1 MIDEVLLKD
10 ANGVSIPV
18 FCPGATVKISPNG
31 ASAATSAVI
40 NATDYQLV
48 RIVAT
53 AAMNIAVAAA
63 PIATATD
70 MYLPA
75 AMVDYLIIPKAC
87 KIAAIGT
94 GDVYITLHA
103 N

>member
-1 MIDEVLLKD
+1 MIDEVLLRD
-10 ANGVSIPV
+10 ANGAPIPV
-18 FCPGATVKISPNG
+18 FCPGATVKISPSG
-31 ASAATSAVI
+31 ASAATDAVDQCHRLS
-40 NATDYQLV
+40 NV

-53 AAMNIAVAAA
+53 AAMHIAIAAEPA
-63 PIATATD
+63 ATIAD

-75 AMVDYLIIPKAC
+75 AMVDYLIIPKGC

>member
-10 ANGVSIPV
+10 ANGASVPV
-18 FCPGATVKISPNG
+18 FCPGATVKVSPSG
-31 ASAATSAVI
+31 ASTATDAAI

-53 AAMNIAVAAA
+53 AAMHIAVAAA
-63 PIATATD
+63 PTATDAD

-75 AMVDYLIIPKAC
+75 AMVDYLIIPKGC

>member
-1 MIDEVLLKD
+1 MIADVLLRD
-10 ANGVSIPV
+10 ANGAPIPV
-18 FCPGATVKISPNG
+18 FCPGATVKISPAG
-31 ASAATSAVI
+31 TSTATDAVI

-53 AAMNIAVAAA
+53 AAMHIAIAAE
-63 PIATATD
+63 PTATNAD

-75 AMVDYLIIPKAC
+75 SMVDYLIIPKGC

>member
-10 ANGVSIPV
+10 ANGVSTPV
-18 FCPGATVKISPNG
+18 FCPGATVKITPAG
-31 ASAATSAVI
+31 TSAATAAVI
-40 NATDYQLV
+40 NDTDYQLV

-53 AAMNIAVAAA
+53 AAMHIAIAAE
-63 PIATATD
+63 PTATNAD

-75 AMVDYLIIPKAC
+75 AMVDYLIIPKGC
-87 KIAAIGT
+87 KIAALGT

>member
-1 MIDEVLLKD
+1 MIDEVLLRD
-10 ANGVSIPV
+10 ANGSPVSV
-18 FCPGATVKISPNG
+18 FCPGATVKISPAG
-31 ASAATSAVI
+31 ASAATAAVI

-53 AAMNIAVAAA
+53 AAMNIAISAA
-63 PIATATD
+63 PTATDAD

-75 AMVDYLIIPKAC
+75 SAIDYLIIPKAC
-87 KIAAIGT
+87 KIAALGT

>member
-1 MIDEVLLKD
+1 LKD

-18 FCPGATVKISPNG
+18 FCPGATVKISPAG
-31 ASAATSAVI
+31 TSAATDAVI
-40 NATDYQLV
+40 NDTDYQLV
-48 RIVAT
+48 RIVASAMHIAI
-53 AAMNIAVAAA
+53 AAD
-63 PIATATD
+63 PTATDAD

-75 AMVDYLIIPKAC
+75 SMVDYLIIPKAC
-87 KIAAIGT
+87 KIAALGT

>member
-1 MIDEVLLKD
+1 MIDEVLLRD
-10 ANGVSIPV
+10 ANGSPVPV
-18 FCPGATVKISPNG
+18 FCPGATVKISPAG
-31 ASAATSAVI
+31 ASAATAAVI

-53 AAMNIAVAAA
+53 AAMHIAIAAA
-63 PIATATD
+63 PTATTSD

-75 AMVDYLIIPKAC
+75 AMVDYLIIPKGC

>member
-1 MIDEVLLKD
+1 MIADVLLRD
-10 ANGVSIPV
+10 ANGAPIPV
-18 FCPGATVKISPNG
+18 FCPGATVKISPAG
-31 ASAATSAVI
+31 VSTATDAVI

-48 RIVAT
+48 RIVAS
-53 AAMNIAVAAA
+53 AAMHIAIAAE
-63 PIATATD
+63 PTATNAD

-75 AMVDYLIIPKAC
+75 AMVDYLIIPKGC
-87 KIAAIGT
+87 KIAALGT